1 MKHEEG
7 NFMATEI
14 KYKLFKGKSLI
25 RIQNEIEK
33 SLGISAFLQ
42 FSCLRYYNVW
52 IFRLFIF
59 FF

>member
-25 RIQNEIEK
+25 RIQNENDK

-42 FSCLRYYNVW
+42 FSCLRYYNV
-52 IFRLFIF
+52 
-59 FF
+59 